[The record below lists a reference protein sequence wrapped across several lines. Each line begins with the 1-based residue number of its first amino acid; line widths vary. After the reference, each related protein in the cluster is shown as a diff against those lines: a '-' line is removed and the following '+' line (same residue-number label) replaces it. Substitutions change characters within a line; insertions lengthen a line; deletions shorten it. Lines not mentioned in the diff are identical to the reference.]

1 MAKWLKLYAIYTF
14 FTSPNPRHYT
24 TLLNAAVLNVYLTL
38 HLLQSDCSDLVSKWR
53 GHAVA
58 TTFLLRCHCEICA
71 GCQRTSFF
79 CVSTGRRPDASRT
92 QHRRFPG
99 ARERERDARDA
110 SSSKRLCPCTPC
122 AFRAWTL
129 TILSW
134 SVMTTLLNEPY
145 FSLLCANSV
154 IR

>member
-58 TTFLLRCHCEICA
+58 TTFLLRGHCEICA

-79 CVSTGRRPDASRT
+79 VFQRDGALM
-92 QHRRFPG
+92 HREHNTAAFLE
-99 ARERERDARDA
+99 RERERDARDA